1 MGRIYSTHNYFLYMA
16 ELNLRDIPRIAID
29 KPVLTYGIIFSI
41 LFSYILYSGVGD
53 RHLYVFL
60 IGLGLGISLFQAAF
74 GFTGGWRNFI
84 EKRDSKSLRAQII
97 MLGLAVIIFS
107 YFINS
112 KSFFYDG
119 TMIGSIAPVGVSVLV
134 GSFIFGFA
142 MQLGGGCGSG
152 TLFTAGSGNIKM
164 VITLIFFIIGSLIG
178 SYHFEFWANL
188 PSFKPVSLLN
198 IFSKINTIL
207 IQLSVLGLIYYLIS
221 KMEFNRNNKINHNDI
236 ISNPSH
242 SLIRGPWPLLWGSI
256 SLVFFSFLMLQVAG
270 HPWSVTFAFGLWGA
284 KIASFLGVEV
294 SSWTYWQLEYPST
307 ALENSVLADPT
318 TVSNIGIILGALI
331 GSALSGKITKFT
343 SVNKKL
349 VLAAVI
355 GGLFMGY
362 GARLAFGC
370 NIGALFGGIA
380 SGSLHG
386 WVWFLFAF
394 LGSIVGVKFRKYF
407 Y

>member
-1 MGRIYSTHNYFLYMA
+1 MA

-97 MLGLAVIIFS
+97 MLALAVLIFS
-107 YFINS
+107 FFINS

-119 TMIGSIAPVGVSVLV
+119 TMIGAIAPVGVSVLV

-394 LGSIVGVKFRKYF
+394 LGSIVGVKFRKHF

>member
-1 MGRIYSTHNYFLYMA
+1 MA

-97 MLGLAVIIFS
+97 MLALAVLIFS
-107 YFINS
+107 FFINS

-119 TMIGSIAPVGVSVLV
+119 TMIGAIAPVGVSVLV

>member
-1 MGRIYSTHNYFLYMA
+1 MGRIYSTHNYLYMA

-29 KPVLTYGIIFSI
+29 KPVLTYGVIFSI

-97 MLGLAVIIFS
+97 MLALAVLIFS
-107 YFINS
+107 FFINS

-119 TMIGSIAPVGVSVLV
+119 TMIGAIAPVGVSVLV

-394 LGSIVGVKFRKYF
+394 LGSIVGVRFRKYF

>member
-1 MGRIYSTHNYFLYMA
+1 MA

-29 KPVLTYGIIFSI
+29 KPVLTYGVIFSI

-97 MLGLAVIIFS
+97 MLALAVLIFS
-107 YFINS
+107 FFINS
-112 KSFFYDG
+112 KSLFYDG
-119 TMIGSIAPVGVSVLV
+119 TMIGAIAPVGVSVLV

-198 IFSKINTIL
+198 IFSKINTVL

-394 LGSIVGVKFRKYF
+394 LGSIVGVRFRKYF